1 MSLTISELES
11 ERAKILDEIES
22 KATKFS
28 QKKPSQE
35 GDLSLN
41 DWLNAAE
48 EVMPESPAPKHKTSY
63 SNKLLSS
70 SNANNKASFFGVII
84 MLSLFLTILGVV
96 YIAYSS
102 IQKELKVALVAKEEN
117 KEQMKLLQSDM
128 QNLSEVVASGGK
140 SELFSDLEAKVISLE
155 TQVAELKTI
164 ITNQNGGSKLDL
176 EVVTNPALLEK
187 DGTHASDVIVKTDK
201 SGVVTEAIL
210 DHKLKIYT
218 QQLESKIDKKL
229 EVILNHLRQG
239 GSANALPAIVNSTVD
254 ETAVSNKKELP
265 AEEVDTPTVATVKT
279 PIVNE
284 PLVKLVTPVSKPKA
298 PLAPKAPIVTTSADV
313 KWLLE
318 QPQAHYVLQL
328 ASMTEATALNKIVK
342 NNQLKDTKILPQTR
356 NNVTTYVLVTGSFAD
371 RANADALAKKIKS
384 QSGITP
390 WIRKARDLANRI
402 Q

>member
-22 KATKFS
+22 KASKFS
-28 QKKPSQE
+28 QKKPSKE

-48 EVMPESPAPKHKTSY
+48 EVMPESPAPKQKTSY

-70 SNANNKASFFGVII
+70 STSNNKASFFGVII

-102 IQKELKVALVAKEEN
+102 IQKELQVALVAKEEN
-117 KEQMKLLQSDM
+117 KEQMKLLQLDM

-140 SELFSDLEAKVISLE
+140 SELFSQLEAKVISLE
-155 TQVAELKTI
+155 TQVSELKSI
-164 ITNQNGGSKLDL
+164 IASQNGNTNVDL

-187 DGTHASDVIVKTDK
+187 DGTHASDVIVKTEK
-201 SGVVTEAIL
+201 NGLVTEAIL
-210 DHKLKIYT
+210 DQKLKIYT
-218 QQLESKIDKKL
+218 QQLEYKIDKKL
-229 EVILNHLRQG
+229 EVILQHLTKG
-239 GSANALPAIVNSTVD
+239 GSASVLPDLVNSTDNQNVAN
-254 ETAVSNKKELP
+254 ETVLP
-265 AEEVDTPTVATVKT
+265 AQELDTPTVATVKT
-279 PIVNE
+279 PIVEE
-284 PLVKLVTPVSKPKA
+284 PIVKLITSVSKPK
-298 PLAPKAPIVTTSADV
+298 PPTAPKAPIVTTSADV
-313 KWLLE
+313 KWLME

-328 ASMTEATALNKIVK
+328 ASMTDAAALNKIVK
-342 NNQLKDTKILPQTR
+342 NNQLKDTRILPQTR

-371 RANADALAKKIKS
+371 RANADALAKTIKS